1 MKRSMCRA
9 GLPRA
14 AARAVAA
21 IVAHGFIPGAVLSG
35 CAFSAGSVARDNIE
49 VQVSDPQGIVAGPM
63 CTELP
68 VLWGAQVER
77 ELPVA
82 DALVVRVVAT
92 SRVVELSITGDDVPS
107 AELHDISLD
116 ELRSDQIA
124 DIQIATPAGDYTV
137 TIQAGCSG

>member
-1 MKRSMCRA
+1 VYGGAWAILAQGVVA
-9 GLPRA
+9 GAL
-14 AARAVAA
+14 
-21 IVAHGFIPGAVLSG
+21 LSG
-35 CAFSAGSVARDNIE
+35 CAFSAGSVARDDIE
-49 VQVSDPQGIVAGPM
+49 VRVSNAQGDIAGPM

-68 VLWGAQVER
+68 VLWGAQVED

-92 SRVVELSITGDDVPS
+92 SRLVELSITGDDVPS

-116 ELRSDQIA
+116 ELRSNEIA
-124 DIQIATPAGDYTV
+124 DIQIATPGGDYTV